1 MATRPLATSDAPLAI
16 GYDERLT
23 QANIQHV
30 DNPRRGASYVQVT
43 LENGDV
49 PGATGAAS
57 ANRRSI
63 GALSVH
69 RKWEC
74 CRLLPVL
81 VGAQSRRSPAL
92 L

>member
-1 MATRPLATSDAPLAI
+1 MATRPLAI

-57 ANRRSI
+57 AQQEIHWCAELASKM
-63 GALSVH
+63 GMLSV
-69 RKWEC
+69 
-74 CRLLPVL
+74 VTSS
-81 VGAQSRRSPAL
+81 SRRTDPA
-92 L
+92 